1 MNQADATLFARAFT
15 AGALYHPGDDNTP
28 PRTIPLPGFRAV
40 GMSDEQ
46 AHELIG
52 QTAKLWGEA
61 LAHYIHT
68 NGKTIIDTTELQ
80 QLRQD
85 AADAPDGVR
94 VIRIHQNNLNGP
106 VILELTIDK
115 SNDAAIPDTVLRALQ
130 KAAS

>member
-1 MNQADATLFARAFT
+1 MNRADADLFARAFT
-15 AGALYHPGDDNTP
+15 AGALFHPGDENAP
-28 PRTIPLPGFRAV
+28 SRVLPVPGFRSA
-40 GMSDEQ
+40 GMSDQQ
-46 AHELIG
+46 AEELIG

-61 LAHYIHT
+61 LAHYVHT

-106 VILELTIDK
+106 VVLELTIDK
-115 SNDAAIPDTVLRALQ
+115 SDDAAIPDTVLRALQ

>member
-1 MNQADATLFARAFT
+1 MNQADATLFTRAFA
-15 AGALYHPGDDNTP
+15 AGALLHPGDDKTP
-28 PRTIPLPGFRAV
+28 SRSLPIPGFRAA

-46 AHELIG
+46 AEEMIG
-52 QTAKLWGEA
+52 QAAKLWGEA

-68 NGKTIIDTTELQ
+68 NGKTIIETAELQ

-94 VIRIHQNNLNGP
+94 VIRIHQSNLNGP
-106 VILELTIDK
+106 VVLELTIDK

-130 KAAS
+130 KAAN